1 MFWFG
6 TKVIGFYVERLLEQ
20 QKDLLQDRVVL
31 DFPAGH
37 GATASQL
44 RRLGARVI
52 AMDLFPEFF
61 RDETIECIRADLS
74 ERIDLP
80 DGSVDYLIC
89 QEGVE
94 HVPNQI
100 AMFSEFGRIVKNG
113 GRLLV
118 TTPNH
123 SNLRAKLSYLLTES
137 ELYSKMMP
145 PNEFDSIW
153 HSKESGDIYYGH
165 VNLIGIARLRL
176 FALINGFRISKIHPT
191 RVNYTAL
198 LLFPFLYPFILL
210 SSFQARRRFR
220 RKRLHA
226 DQNLDELLRLM
237 ISPAILLC
245 GHLVVE
251 FEKAHQIGRDIIGQE
266 AASTVFSD
274 H

>member
-6 TKVIGFYVERLLEQ
+6 TKVIGFYVDRLLEQ
-20 QKDLLQDRVVL
+20 QKDFLRDRVVL

-37 GATASQL
+37 GVTASRL

-61 RDETIECIRADLS
+61 REPDMECLRGDLS
-74 ERIDLP
+74 RHIDLP
-80 DGSVDYLIC
+80 DASVDYVIC

-100 AMFSEFGRIVKNG
+100 SMFSEFGRIVKDG
-113 GRLLV
+113 GRLLI
-118 TTPNH
+118 TTPNY

-137 ELYSKMMP
+137 EQYKMMP

-153 HSKESGDIYYGH
+153 HAEESGELYYGH
-165 VNLIGIARLRL
+165 INLIGIARLRL
-176 FALINGFRISKIHPT
+176 FALVGGFRIVKVHAT

-210 SSFQARRRFR
+210 SSIRAHRRFK
-220 RKRLHA
+220 RKGSRP
-226 DQNLDELLRLM
+226 DQELEELYRLM
-237 ISPAILLC
+237 VSPAVLLC
-245 GHLVVE
+245 GHLMVE
-251 FEKAHQIGRDIIGQE
+251 FEKMPQKEARGPIGDG

-274 H
+274 N